1 MGMDWLKGLVG
12 SSDQMVPAGQAVPGA
27 PAWGPQPYGAPQG
40 GYAPPPGGYAP
51 PGAATAPQGGPPIGG
66 MPAPQQQGPQMGG
79 APYAPPWGAQPAPA
93 AAPIAGAPAGADA
106 RVAVLEARCAELRKD
121 VDAIALF
128 ARTLLTM
135 LEDKQVVTPELF
147 QATKTKLD
155 MLDGKLDDRLG

>member
-1 MGMDWLKGLVG
+1 M
-12 SSDQMVPAGQAVPGA
+12 
-27 PAWGPQPYGAPQG
+27 
-40 GYAPPPGGYAP
+40 
-51 PGAATAPQGGPPIGG
+51 GG
-66 MPAPQQQGPQMGG
+66 MPAPPQGPQMGG
-79 APYAPPWGAQPAPA
+79 AAYAPPWGAQPAPA
-93 AAPIAGAPAGADA
+93 GAPTAGASPDA